1 MKQTKH
7 SSSDSDTEEPAEG
20 HLLLNIAKIIFL
32 IVVLVAFWFFFD
44 WWLAKK

>member
-7 SSSDSDTEEPAEG
+7 SLSDSNTEESGEG

-32 IVVLVAFWFFFD
+32 IAVLVAFWFFFD